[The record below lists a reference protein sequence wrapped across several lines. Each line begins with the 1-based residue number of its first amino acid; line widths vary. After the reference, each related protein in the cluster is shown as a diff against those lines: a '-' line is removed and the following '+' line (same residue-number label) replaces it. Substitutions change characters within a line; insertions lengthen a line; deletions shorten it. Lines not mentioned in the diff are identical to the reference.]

1 MPLEYRVIAF
11 MGFSKDISKLL
22 EELMKQITIKLNTG
36 ATLVGGINIGT
47 IETGGTYATKIVVS
61 QAVTYT
67 VGQTNT
73 IEQTSDPL

>member
-1 MPLEYRVIAF
+1 MPLQYRVIALV
-11 MGFSKDISKLL
+11 GYDISKLL
-22 EELMKQITIKLNTG
+22 EELMKQVTAKINTG
-36 ATLVGGINIGT
+36 ATLVGGINITTLVSIDASGP
-47 IETGGTYATKIVVS
+47 KMLVS